1 MSKDGLVSAL
11 VNHVDGQT
19 VARLHQRI
27 QILASMVHLHPAR
40 VVARVRSLLAVE
52 QSQLTGL
59 GILLVCPDF
68 VGREIGGVK
77 VSLRGVKDHAVDAR
91 LGVIFVVLH
100 ILIKL
105 AVLGDRED
113 VTVTSVIVEWIA
125 VDVVGGLVGSQNEDG
140 AGISVGVGS
149 ES

>member
-1 MSKDGLVSAL
+1 M
-11 VNHVDGQT
+11 
-19 VARLHQRI
+19 
-27 QILASMVHLHPAR
+27 
-40 VVARVRSLLAVE
+40 RSLLAVE

-59 GILLVCPDF
+59 GILLVRPDF

-77 VSLRGVKDHAVDAR
+77 VGLRGVKDHAVDAR

-105 AVLGDRED
+105 AVLCDRED
-113 VTVTSVIVEWIA
+113 VTVTSVVVEWIA
-125 VDVVGGLVGSQNEDG
+125 VDVVGGLVGGQNEDG
-140 AGISVGVGS
+140 AGVGVGVSS

>member
-1 MSKDGLVSAL
+1 MY
-11 VNHVDGQT
+11 
-19 VARLHQRI
+19 
-27 QILASMVHLHPAR
+27 
-40 VVARVRSLLAVE
+40 
-52 QSQLTGL
+52 
-59 GILLVCPDF
+59 
-68 VGREIGGVK
+68 
-77 VSLRGVKDHAVDAR
+77 AR

-100 ILIKL
+100 ILIEL
-105 AVLGDRED
+105 TVLGDRED

>member
-11 VNHVDGQT
+11 VNHVDSQT

-27 QILASMVHLHPAR
+27 QILACVVHLHPAW
-40 VVARVRSLLAVE
+40 VVAWVRSLLAVE

-59 GILLVCPDF
+59 GILLVRPDF

-77 VSLRGVKDHAVDAR
+77 VGLRGVKDHAVDAR

-105 AVLGDRED
+105 AVLCDRED
-113 VTVTSVIVEWIA
+113 VTVTSVVVEWIA
-125 VDVVGGLVGSQNEDG
+125 VDVVGGLVGGQNEDG
-140 AGISVGVGS
+140 AGVGVGVSS